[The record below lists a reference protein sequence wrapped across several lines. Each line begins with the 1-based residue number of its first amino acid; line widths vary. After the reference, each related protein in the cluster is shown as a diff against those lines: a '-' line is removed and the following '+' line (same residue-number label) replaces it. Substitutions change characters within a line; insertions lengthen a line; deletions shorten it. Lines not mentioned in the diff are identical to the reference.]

1 MSEPIL
7 TFNAKSVS
15 CDKLEKT
22 LIGRKE
28 IVDQLFQ
35 ELTEKITKGETYQ
48 SLLVAQ
54 RGSGKTHITKV
65 IYCRLKNAPELKDKM
80 VIAYMIEDEYGI
92 SNFVH
97 LCIQILNSFVRY
109 KEPGSAH
116 IPAAIDEI
124 SELATKNQE
133 AAIKKLL
140 LDFIDK
146 KGLVILLENLETI
159 FDGMGSEAA
168 KLRDLMHEHNQIS
181 LVATAQA
188 LTDRL
193 TDSKFPFYQFFKT
206 RHLKKLTFDQ
216 SFELIKA
223 LAALEEAVISK
234 PLLVELNN
242 NPDTRAKIRAIY
254 ELTSGN
260 HRLIVHFYGF
270 LKADIKSDLSKV
282 FIKQMNDLKS
292 YYEQFVKRLSIQQQ
306 RIVQLLSLSHQ
317 PLKGLDIAKTTF
329 LSSNIVSKQLSELT
343 KKGFIDKTKSG
354 KDVFYELQEPL
365 MRICFEINENPDGI
379 AKLFVDFLKVIY
391 EPTQLKKNY
400 LRYKFGARHQE
411 AELVH
416 KYRREA
422 QMYSKAL
429 DPKSIYLSPELEEEL
444 SACAEEELAYKI
456 DALITEEEIDYG
468 QAIVK
473 LEEKGQYKEALILGK
488 KWVKLEPES
497 FIPYFVLG
505 IIYDHLK
512 EYHKAINHYKK
523 AIELNPKE
531 ALIHNNVGNTFS
543 DLKEYQKAIIN
554 YEKAI
559 QLKPNKADFYNN
571 LGNTFGDLKEYQ
583 KAVVNFEKAIQL
595 KPNNADFYNNL
606 GITFGDLK
614 EYQKA
619 IVNFEK
625 AIQLNPN
632 NTDFYNNL
640 GITFRHL
647 KEYQKAIKHYEKA
660 IKIDPNEAYFYNN
673 LGITFRHLKE
683 YQKAIK
689 YYEKAIEI
697 NPNEAYFHDNLGTT
711 YYYLKVYDKAI
722 QHYEKAIEINPNN
735 ADFYFNLGTTYDN
748 LKVYD
753 KAIQHY
759 KKAIEINPNNAGFY
773 NNLGN
778 TYDSLKAYEKAIK
791 HYEKALKINPND
803 PYFYNNLGITYFHLK
818 QYKKA
823 EEQFKKSIQLDN
835 KNANT
840 HGSLIHLDISQN
852 DLKKA
857 ESQLK
862 KMLALDQTEE
872 LPRLINEDILSPMM
886 VYFPNSSIEK
896 FIGILINQFEKAG
909 RLNLLYDAF
918 PSWIFGILIHL
929 EKYEK
934 EKLQFIKN
942 HLNKIFAEVDK
953 MKISLLLLNVGIRYL
968 AEGDNRALFDLSKE
982 ERKVF
987 KDFVLLPRE
996 ENKNSKN

>member
-1 MSEPIL
+1 MVENKQSLQIMSEPIL

-35 ELTEKITKGETYQ
+35 ELTEKIIKGETYQ

-65 IYCRLKNAPELKDKM
+65 IYCRLKKATELQDKM

-92 SNFVH
+92 SSFVH

-109 KEPGSAH
+109 NEPGSAH

-124 SELATKNQE
+124 SELAAKHQE
-133 AAIKKLL
+133 TAIKKLL

-181 LVATAQA
+181 LIATAQA
-188 LTDRL
+188 LTNRL

-206 RHLKKLTFDQ
+206 RHLKKLTFHQ

-223 LAALEEAVISK
+223 LAGLEEEVISK

-254 ELTSGN
+254 ELTAGN
-260 HRLIVHFYGF
+260 HRLVVHFYGF

-292 YYEQFVKRLSIQQQ
+292 YYEQFVKQLSIQQQ

-317 PLKGLDIAKTTF
+317 PLKGLDIAKKTF
-329 LSSNIVSKQLSELT
+329 LTSNIVSKQLSELT

-400 LRYKFGARHQE
+400 LRYKFGAKHQD

-416 KYRREA
+416 RYRREA
-422 QMYSKAL
+422 LMYSKAL
-429 DPKSIYLSPELEEEL
+429 DPKAVYLPPELEEAL
-444 SACAEEELAYKI
+444 SACAEEELADKI
-456 DALITEEEIDYG
+456 DALIKEEEMDYR
-468 QAIVK
+468 QAIRELVK
-473 LEEKGQYKEALILGK
+473 KGQYKEALILGE
-488 KWVKLEPES
+488 KWIKLEPDSYVAQNE
-497 FIPYFVLG
+497 FG
-505 IIYDHLK
+505 IIYFNLKDYRKAIKYYEKALELNPNEAGIYNNLAGVFYDLESYYKAIKHCEKAIQLNPNDADFHNNFGKIYDRLK
-512 EYHKAINHYKK
+512 EYKK
-523 AIELNPKE
+523 AIK
-531 ALIHNNVGNTFS
+531 
-543 DLKEYQKAIIN
+543 N

-559 QLKPNKADFYNN
+559 QLDPNNAHFYNDI
-571 LGNTFGDLKEYQ
+571 GNTFGDLKEYK
-583 KAVVNFEKAIQL
+583 KAIINFEKAIQL
-595 KPNNADFYNNL
+595 NPNDADFYNDL
-606 GITFGDLK
+606 GNIFGDLK
-614 EYQKA
+614 EYEKA
-619 IVNFEK
+619 IINFEK

-632 NTDFYNNL
+632 N
-640 GITFRHL
+640 
-647 KEYQKAIKHYEKA
+647 
-660 IKIDPNEAYFYNN
+660 
-673 LGITFRHLKE
+673 
-683 YQKAIK
+683 
-689 YYEKAIEI
+689 
-697 NPNEAYFHDNLGTT
+697 
-711 YYYLKVYDKAI
+711 
-722 QHYEKAIEINPNN
+722 
-735 ADFYFNLGTTYDN
+735 ADFHNHLGMIY
-748 LKVYD
+748 
-753 KAIQHY
+753 I
-759 KKAIEINPNNAGFY
+759 
-773 NNLGN
+773 
-778 TYDSLKAYEKAIK
+778 
-791 HYEKALKINPND
+791 
-803 PYFYNNLGITYFHLK
+803 HLK
-818 QYKKA
+818 QYKQA
-823 EEQFKKSIQLDN
+823 ESQFKKASQLN
-835 KNANT
+835 KKNLYI
-840 HGSLIHLDISQN
+840 HCSLIHLHIAQN

-857 ESQLK
+857 ENQLK
-862 KMLALDQTEE
+862 KTLALDQTEAHAQ
-872 LPRLINEDILSPMM
+872 LIKEDILSPMM
-886 VYFPNSSIEK
+886 EHLPISSIEK
-896 FIGILINQFEKAG
+896 FIGILINRFKKAG
-909 RLNLLYDAF
+909 QLNVLYDAF
-918 PSWIFGILIHL
+918 PSWVFDLLVQL

-934 EKLQFIKN
+934 EKLAFIKT
-942 HLNKIFAEVDK
+942 HLKEIFAEVDK

-968 AEGDNRALFDLSKE
+968 AEGDKRAIFDLSKE

-987 KDFVLLPRE
+987 NDFVLLPRAE
-996 ENKNSKN
+996 KKN